1 MNEYDEI
8 DAHRDR
14 LLELRSGSVIG
25 PVHIEI
31 DGQEGFRYFPE
42 LLPNYRARKRRIL
55 LRAKEILEDLHPMTV
70 RQVYYRLVV
79 EGLVENSRNGA
90 NDVVQIM
97 KKARRSLFIPFD
109 WIEDRIRRPIEPIAY
124 NDPKTA
130 LDELAER
137 YRLDVWKDQ
146 PKYFEIWT
154 EKGAFPQ

>member
-79 EGLVENSRNGA
+79 EGFPAVVV
-90 NDVVQIM
+90 NDAYGEDLYERTLRQ
-97 KKARRSLFIPFD
+97 KAG
-109 WIEDRIRRPIEPIAY
+109 
-124 NDPKTA
+124 TG
-130 LDELAER
+130 
-137 YRLDVWKDQ
+137 DQ
-146 PKYFEIWT
+146 
-154 EKGAFPQ
+154 G